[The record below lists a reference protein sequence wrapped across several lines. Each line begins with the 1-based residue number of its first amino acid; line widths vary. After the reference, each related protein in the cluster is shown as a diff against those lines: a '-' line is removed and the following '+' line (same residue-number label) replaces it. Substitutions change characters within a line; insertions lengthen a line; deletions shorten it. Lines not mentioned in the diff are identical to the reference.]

1 MGVNARGI
9 QGRLLEIIAAI
20 NETLEELKYH
30 LADIEEELEEDE
42 VVPDKWRLPERF
54 DSVKD

>member
-42 VVPDKWRLPERF
+42 VVPDKWRLPEWF
-54 DSVKD
+54 KWTD

>member
-42 VVPDKWRLPERF
+42 VVPDKWRLPEWF

>member
-9 QGRLLEIIAAI
+9 QGRLLEIIEAI

-42 VVPDKWRLPERF
+42 VVPDK
-54 DSVKD
+54 